1 MPVAAKAVN
10 GGSAVAAAGPKR
22 RPRVRGRVERLWF
35 ITNPHSGSTSAAK
48 CDAVEAVF
56 AEQGLTLVGRTH
68 FPDDELPAPAALDRE
83 RVDTVVL
90 FAGDG
95 TINAAVC
102 ALAIWDGA
110 VLILPGGT
118 MNLLAKA
125 LHGDAQPHAIIHA
138 AHRGGRQVALPFVE
152 AGPHRAF
159 VGLILGPAAHWVR
172 AREAARKGRVKALAA
187 AARNAWRRTFSRGIR
202 LTGAAALHK
211 SYQAVFVAA
220 SDGALRVGA
229 IDARDLRS
237 IIELG
242 WDWLTGAWVA
252 ARAVDTARV
261 ERLGIAGDRP
271 VMALFDGEPVMLE
284 ADVTITAG
292 ETKPRYLSTKDAA

>member
-1 MPVAAKAVN
+1 MAATICRSARS
-10 GGSAVAAAGPKR
+10 GG
-22 RPRVRGRVERLWF
+22 VERLWF

-56 AEQGLTLVGRTH
+56 KEQGLTMVGRTH
-68 FPDDELPAPAALDRE
+68 FPDDDLPTPESLDGE

-102 ALAIWDGA
+102 ALAAWGGA

-118 MNLLAKA
+118 MNMLAKA
-125 LHGDAQPHAIIHA
+125 LHGDATPKDIIHA
-138 AHRGGRQVALPFVE
+138 AHERARLVSLPFVE

-172 AREAARKGRVKALAA
+172 AREAARKGRLRALFA
-187 AARNAWRRTFSRGIR
+187 AARNSWRRTFARGIR
-202 LTGAAALHK
+202 LTGAAGLRK
-211 SYQAVFVAA
+211 SYQAVYVTAA
-220 SDGALRVGA
+220 ENALRIAA
-229 IDARDLRS
+229 IDARDWRS
-237 IIELG
+237 IAQLG
-242 WDWLTGAWVA
+242 WEWLTGEWVA
-252 ARAVDTARV
+252 ARAVDTTRV
-261 ERLGIAGDRP
+261 ERLGFAGDKP

-284 ADVTITAG
+284 ADATVTAG
-292 ETKPRYLSTKDAA
+292 ETKPNYLSTREAA